1 MFDTAKSDI
10 KPVSFRILDNV
21 VVILKNNPLLSLEI
35 GGHTDNTG
43 SQSYNTTLSENRAGA
58 VKEYFSNNGIE
69 SGRLTAKGFGFSQPV
84 ASNDTPEGRALNRRV
99 ELTPI
104 R

>member
-1 MFDTAKSDI
+1 MFDTDRADI
-10 KPVSFRILDNV
+10 KPVSFSILDNV
-21 VVILKNNPLLSLEI
+21 VLILKKNPLLKLEI

-43 SQSYNTTLSENRAGA
+43 SKSYNKTLSENRAKA
-58 VKEYFSNNGIE
+58 VKEYFVNKGIE
-69 SGRLTAKGFGFSQPV
+69 SSRLSAKGFWSSKS
-84 ASNDTPEGRALNRRV
+84 ASSNDTLEGRALNRRV